1 MAFMSSAVYLVM
13 ASFLGFVACI
23 GAAVRYLMRKGDKEE
38 AVIEAPRPAQVLTS
52 GDFHNICKTQKCED
66 RQSLQAHQVEGQRAR
81 PVNRAQAGVR
91 RRQRAAA
98 AAQQQQQDAASDESG
113 GSEVAIKCSQSTH
126 NEVSSFA
133 CMLWFCAVLVACLH
147 VSKLR
152 RLLATG

>member
-23 GAAVRYLMRKGDKEE
+23 GAAVRYLMRQGDKEE

-66 RQSLQAHQVEGQRAR
+66 CQSLQAHQVEGQRAR

-98 AAQQQQQDAASDESG
+98 AAQQQQQQDAASDESG
-113 GSEVAIKCSQSTH
+113 GSEVAVKCSQST
-126 NEVSSFA
+126 NNKVSSVA
-133 CMLWFCAVLVACLH
+133 CMLCFCVVQLP

-152 RLLATG
+152 TLLATG